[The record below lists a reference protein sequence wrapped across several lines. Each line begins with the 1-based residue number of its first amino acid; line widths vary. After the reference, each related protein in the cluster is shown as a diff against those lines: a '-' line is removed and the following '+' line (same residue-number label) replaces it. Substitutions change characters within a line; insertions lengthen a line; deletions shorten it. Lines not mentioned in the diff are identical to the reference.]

1 MRNARLAALLLLAAA
16 TGTAQ
21 DAAER
26 PSGTPALAQTL
37 AEARSLIDSANPRAA
52 IAKLEALPPGD
63 DPRVRL
69 LLGVALYRDDQC
81 VPAIERLEPLVA
93 AFPDGS
99 LERREVVQV
108 LGLCRYLSG
117 QLREAIPL
125 LEKTRE
131 WAPDNLELN
140 HTLALAYV
148 QTQQPDPARASVARI
163 FGVPADSASAR
174 LLVAQLMIRAQL
186 DDLAEAELRQ
196 ALAREPRLPHA
207 RFLLG
212 QTALFRGRVDEALA
226 LLSGELEV
234 NPGDAMTYYRLGD
247 TFIHRLEWDRAIE
260 SLRRSIWLN
269 PYFSGPYILLGRAYQ
284 QKGELAAAEG
294 MLRQA
299 IAYDPNNKVAHY
311 MLGQLLQRLG
321 RTEEAA
327 RELELADRL
336 KDSPGR

>member
-1 MRNARLAALLLLAAA
+1 MTRAALAGWLLLTAVPGVAQDTPDRLAQ
-16 TGTAQ
+16 G
-21 DAAER
+21 
-26 PSGTPALAQTL
+26 LAQRL
-37 AEARSLIDSANPRAA
+37 SLARSLIDSGNPRAA
-52 IAKLEALPPGD
+52 IAKLEAAESRD

-81 VPAIERLEPLVA
+81 LPAIERLEPLTQ
-93 AFPDGS
+93 AFQDGS
-99 LERREVVQV
+99 VERREVIQV

-131 WAPDNLELN
+131 WAGDSLELN
-140 HTLALAYV
+140 HALAMAYI

-163 FGVPADSASAR
+163 FGLPADSAAAR
-174 LLVAQLMIRAQL
+174 LVTAQLMVRAQL

-196 ALAREPRLPHA
+196 AMAADPRLPHA

-212 QTALFRGRVDEALA
+212 QTALFRGRVDEAVA
-226 LLSGELEV
+226 LLQAELLV
-234 NPGDAMTYYRLGD
+234 NPGDAMTHYRLGD
-247 TFIHRLEWDRAIE
+247 AFIHRLEWDRAIE
-260 SLRRSIWLN
+260 SLQRSIWMN
-269 PYFSGPYILLGRAYQ
+269 PFFSGPYILLGRAYT
-284 QKGELAAAEG
+284 QKGDLAAAEG

-321 RTEEAA
+321 RPEEAT